1 MSINI
6 QITILGIS
14 IVFLILV
21 ILYFLFIFMGKV
33 FSNDKKKKKIP
44 VENKVDYLHEE
55 DEEFLA
61 DEEYEIIA
69 AIISSIQSYS
79 GKDFYIKSIK
89 KCKDSKW
96 KKSNPLKYWYLGR
109 KRNAKKI

>member
-33 FSNDKKKKKIP
+33 FSNGNKKNKIP
-44 VENKVDYLHEE
+44 IENKADYLVEE

-61 DEEYEIIA
+61 DEEFEIVAAIIA
-69 AIISSIQSYS
+69 AIQNYS
-79 GKDFYIKSIK
+79 DNNFYIKSIK
-89 KCKDSKW
+89 KIKENKW

>member
-44 VENKVDYLHEE
+44 VESKGDYLHEE

-61 DEEYEIIA
+61 VEEYEIIA
-69 AIISSIQSYS
+69 TIISSIQSYS

-89 KCKDSKW
+89 KSKESKW